1 MSVTKN
7 VLVNIEDNVATIVF
21 NRPLQRNS
29 LSTATLQTLDKNL
42 SELLEN
48 PVVHSI
54 ILTGTREVF
63 LSGADIRE
71 LASLDPEHANAFSL
85 LGQAITQKVATSQ
98 KVTIAAI
105 NGYCIGGGL
114 DIALACDI
122 RLASQSAVFAH
133 PGATLGII
141 TGWGGTQRLSRI
153 VGRSRANEMFLTCRR
168 IESGEALRIGLVNG
182 IHDPVLE
189 AAKRLALSSVTKSV

>member
-1 MSVTKN
+1 MSVTNN
-7 VLVNIEDNVATIVF
+7 VLLNIEDNVATIVF

-42 SELLEN
+42 TDLLED
-48 PVVHSI
+48 PEVQSI

-71 LASLDPEHANAFSL
+71 LATLDSDRANAFSQ
-85 LGQAITQKVATSQ
+85 LGQAVTQKIATAQ
-98 KVTIAAI
+98 QVTIAAI

-122 RLASQSAVFAH
+122 RLASRSAVFAH

-141 TGWGGTQRLSRI
+141 TGWGGTQRLPRM
-153 VGRSRANEMFLTCRR
+153 VGRSTANEMFLTCRR
-168 IESGEALRIGLVNG
+168 IDSDEALRIGLVSG

-189 AAKRLALSSVTKSV
+189 AAKLLALSRVTKSG